1 MGSLI
6 AAGIMAVIGG
16 TAALIGSSMRDDRA
30 YLQAERE
37 KERPE
42 ANYKLNKKKAEDDFK
57 KAKEEAERNAQKA
70 ELEADLTDKSLD
82 ITEQGLSA
90 DFNAAIDQLYLGQQS
105 DTYNWNAQS
114 MQTGSAEGASYAG
127 LAGSGVRAGSSLSD
141 AVLMESATNAAQ
153 LQFSQDAKRKSD
165 NNNLAGVLS
174 NLAGNR
180 WNIQSNRIG
189 ADLTRNDADYL
200 RNSYL
205 EGGNNWNLYQNQLNK
220 IESDYHYNYEAI
232 KFEQNQH
239 TGINKFMNGLTSF
252 FGGAAQGGQTGYKL
266 GNTIYNAN
274 SYTKTIGGKN

>member
-6 AAGIMAVIGG
+6 AAGIMALIGG

-30 YLQAERE
+30 NLQGERE
-37 KERPE
+37 KERLKAQYE
-42 ANYKLNKKKAEDDFK
+42 SNKQKAELDFK
-57 KAKEEAERNAQKA
+57 KAKEEAERNAKQA
-70 ELEADLTDKSLD
+70 ELQADLTDKSLD
-82 ITEQGLSA
+82 VTEQGLSN
-90 DFNAAIDQLYLGQQS
+90 DFNAAIDELYLGQQA
-105 DTYNWNAQS
+105 DTFSWNTQA
-114 MQTGSAEGASYAG
+114 MQAGSAEGASYAG
-127 LAGSGVRAGSSLSD
+127 IAGSGVRAGSSLSD
-141 AVLMESATNAAQ
+141 AVLMESATNASQ

-189 ADLTRNDADYL
+189 ADITRDDARYL
-200 RNSYL
+200 RNSYQ
-205 EGGNNWNLYQNQLNK
+205 EGGNNWNLYQNQLNR
-220 IESDYHYNYEAI
+220 IESDYYYNYEAI

-266 GNTIYNAN
+266 GNAIYNAN
-274 SYTKTIGGKN
+274 SYTKTIGGKD